1 MNIVKAREISNAFLN
16 EINADPIALVKI
28 GCSKLEIS
36 DTALIEIID
45 HTLQAIECVEG
56 LDGEKFFTSLLNE
69 IIKEKENNGKKK

>member
-1 MNIVKAREISNAFLN
+1 MNIVKAREISNVLLN

-45 HTLQAIECVEG
+45 HTLHAIECVEG
-56 LDGEKFFTSLLNE
+56 
-69 IIKEKENNGKKK
+69 